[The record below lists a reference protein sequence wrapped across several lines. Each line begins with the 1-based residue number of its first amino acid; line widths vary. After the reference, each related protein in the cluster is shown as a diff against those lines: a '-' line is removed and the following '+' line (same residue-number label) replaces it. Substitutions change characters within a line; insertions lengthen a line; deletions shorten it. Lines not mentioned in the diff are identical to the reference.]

1 MRKFENVKIGK
12 LENEK
17 GCHRFYFFSVT
28 AIKEGFLFAPLSKAI
43 VACEG
48 DY

>member
-1 MRKFENVKIGK
+1 MKKAATGFI
-12 LENEK
+12 
-17 GCHRFYFFSVT
+17 FFSVT